1 MKEPLLGFFIVKLQP
16 GIAYEKAKVKDTRRS
31 TLSKRDAYTGTLTQ
45 VLSCRFWKSYEHEF
59 EHLCETA
66 SEIMSKKEFVIYNLV
81 MFSSL
86 KSVIYYTKIMVII
99 PGGPW

>member
-1 MKEPLLGFFIVKLQP
+1 MFCKKFQKFLKIYMKEPLLRFFIVKLQP
-16 GIAYEKAKVKDTRRS
+16 GVAYEKAKVKDTRRS

-66 SEIMSKKEFVIYNLV
+66 SEIMSKKEFVI
-81 MFSSL
+81 
-86 KSVIYYTKIMVII
+86 
-99 PGGPW
+99 

>member
-1 MKEPLLGFFIVKLQP
+1 MQP
-16 GIAYEKAKVKDTRRS
+16 GIAYEKAKVKDTRQS
-31 TLSKRDAYTGTLTQ
+31 TLSKRDVYTETLTQ

-66 SEIMSKKEFVIYNLV
+66 SEIMSKKEFVIWNLV

-86 KSVIYYTKIMVII
+86 KSVLCYTKLMVIT
-99 PGGPW
+99 PGGAW

>member
-1 MKEPLLGFFIVKLQP
+1 MPTQGFLHKYFP
-16 GIAYEKAKVKDTRRS
+16 AG
-31 TLSKRDAYTGTLTQ
+31 
-45 VLSCRFWKSYEHEF
+45 YEHEF

-86 KSVIYYTKIMVII
+86 KSVVYYTKIMVIT